1 MNGDASFLINSRA
14 FCHPL
19 CGFRFFFCMSR
30 GSAAKRLHP
39 CLLSATRSAG
49 SALLLVHY
57 GFGCRCDCPPAYWLP
72 PAPRG
77 LVTAPSP
84 GAALLFISA
93 NTKPPPDSSG
103 GGFVLS
109 FQKLQARRRR
119 AANPQSASRL
129 SIAVAG
135 SGTATVYPT
144 IYTAGAR
151 RMRSPA
157 SSVYT

>member
-1 MNGDASFLINSRA
+1 MYQRLFEKAA
-14 FCHPL
+14 F
-19 CGFRFFFCMSR
+19 
-30 GSAAKRLHP
+30 
-39 CLLSATRSAG
+39 SATRSAG
-49 SALLLVHY
+49 SVTFLY
-57 GFGCRCDCPPAYWLP
+57 KQGFRRYRGFTPAYWLP
-72 PAPRG
+72 PAPRVRLFSLCTMDSGAAVVAPPAYFLLPAPRG

-109 FQKLQARRRR
+109 FQKHQARRRR